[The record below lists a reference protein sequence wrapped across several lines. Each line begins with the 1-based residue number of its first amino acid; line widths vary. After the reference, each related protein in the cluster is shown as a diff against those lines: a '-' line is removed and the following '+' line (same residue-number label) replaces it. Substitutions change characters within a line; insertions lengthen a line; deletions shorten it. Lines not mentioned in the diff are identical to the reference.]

1 MDHPTFDPL
10 RQHLIYQMSQNLLR
24 LQLEASINSLNSPM
38 LSPDT
43 PPSPFLNFPTT
54 PTTNSGYF
62 NWPSPMSWPCTPTL
76 PNYLMPPNVPVK
88 QENSEAAI
96 VQQPPAIENRGYSR
110 WWETNEDDNNK
121 GRNSSGGDS
130 GRGASETPSSVEEDE
145 DVFVDDDNDTN
156 TNIDNNDRLTDN
168 LTTPPSSRGRKLPP
182 KKRPRNLP
190 PLPTL
195 QNPDISSSSC
205 GSRPP
210 MTLPA
215 PFTMP
220 VTPLSIPN
228 TPHSMPASPWHL
240 LLQRHQ
246 LWNTGAP
253 FSPAGPAPSS
263 PTFFK
268 FPPPPSFLSP
278 QSETSPGAISTSPE
292 PSSVDSHALSSM
304 LSAVTP
310 EWMES
315 LRRQLSVLPSD
326 SLHLMSDS
334 EREARR
340 SSMENLT
347 EDQYDNVRRYLEKR
361 SYSVRDDIGKEDYMP
376 RPIILRSEFVSLR
389 TGQIKH

>member
-1 MDHPTFDPL
+1 MDHPSFDPL

-24 LQLEASINSLNSPM
+24 LQLEASSRINSLNSPT
-38 LSPDT
+38 LSPGA
-43 PPSPFLNFPTT
+43 PPSPFINFPTT
-54 PTTNSGYF
+54 PTTTSSGYF
-62 NWPSPMSWPCTPTL
+62 NWPSPMSWPNTPTL
-76 PNYLMPPNVPVK
+76 PNYLMPNVQVK
-88 QENSEAAI
+88 QEPTQNSEN
-96 VQQPPAIENRGYSR
+96 VQPPPAIENRGYSR
-110 WWETNEDDNNK
+110 WWETADDK

-145 DVFVDDDNDTN
+145 EVFVDDE
-156 TNIDNNDRLTDN
+156 NDRTRLNVPEN
-168 LTTPPSSRGRKLPP
+168 LTTPPSSGCRKLPP

-195 QNPDISSSSC
+195 QNSDISSSCC

-253 FSPAGPAPSS
+253 FSPAGPVPSS

-278 QSETSPGAISTSPE
+278 QSETSPGAIPVSPE
-292 PSSVDSHALSSM
+292 PSSAETHALSSM

-315 LRRQLSVLPSD
+315 LKRQISVLPSD
-326 SLHLMSDS
+326 SLHLMSDA

-340 SSMENLT
+340 SSMESLT

-361 SYSVRDDIGKEDYMP
+361 SYSVRDEIGKEDYVP
-376 RPIILRSEFVSLR
+376 RPIILRSEFVSFM
-389 TGQIKH
+389 